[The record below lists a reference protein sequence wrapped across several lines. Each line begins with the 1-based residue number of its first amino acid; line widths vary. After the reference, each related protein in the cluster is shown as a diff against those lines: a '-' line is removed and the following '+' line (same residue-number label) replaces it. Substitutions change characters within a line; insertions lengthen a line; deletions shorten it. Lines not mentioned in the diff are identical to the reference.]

1 MLCDRMDKLK
11 YQPQKLIRVFVYGT
25 LKPGECNYQRYC
37 AANVV
42 EEKCAIALGQLF
54 SLPFG
59 YPAMTP
65 GSSPVRGFLLSFAD
79 AQILPQLD
87 WLEDY
92 DPQRPLSENEYYRQ
106 QIEVYDQSLAP
117 LGNAWAYFMTPAQ
130 VNLFGGV
137 PLTNGIWSSLILN
150 DEC

>member
-1 MLCDRMDKLK
+1 MLCDRMDELK

-37 AANVV
+37 AAKVV
-42 EEKCAIALGQLF
+42 EEKCGIALGQLF

-65 GSSPVRGFLLSFAD
+65 GSSPVRGFLLSFTD
-79 AQILPQLD
+79 PQILPQLD

-106 QIEVYDQSLAP
+106 QIKVYDRSLAP

-137 PLTNGIWSSLILN
+137 LLTNGRWSSLILN

>member
-1 MLCDRMDKLK
+1 M
-11 YQPQKLIRVFVYGT
+11 RVFVYGT
-25 LKPGECNYQRYC
+25 LKPGESNYQRYC
-37 AANVV
+37 VGKVV

-65 GSSPVRGFLLSFAD
+65 GSSFVRGFLLSFAD
-79 AQILPQLD
+79 PQILPQLD

-106 QIEVYDQSLAP
+106 QIEVYDRSLAP
-117 LGNAWAYFMTPAQ
+117 LGNAWAYFMTPAR

-137 PLTNGIWSSLILN
+137 PLTNGRWSSLILN